1 MFTSFSNSWQLLKAS
16 FNVLRSDKQLI
27 VFPIVS
33 MIGSIIVILTFAF
46 PLLATGILSQ
56 LGSGRSSNSAQVVAF
71 IVAFL
76 FYVVMYT
83 VIIFCNTA
91 LVGAVMMRLKG
102 EEPTLRAG
110 FNIAFEHLGS
120 IVGYAVISATVG
132 MILRAIAQRGG
143 IIGRIVASLIGFAW
157 NIATFL
163 VVPVLVVENVDPI
176 EAIKRSAKMLR
187 QTWGEQLVGNFSLSI
202 ASGLIFFAL
211 VLVVFVP
218 LMLIAT
224 SLNSAVLIG
233 IAIFLFVAAAIAMS
247 LLTSALQGIYV
258 AAVYNYAVTGSTGG
272 LFSEDLVRGAF
283 RTK

>member
-33 MIGSIIVILTFAF
+33 MIGSLIVIATFAV
-46 PLLATGILSQ
+46 PMLASGILSQ
-56 LGSGRSSNSAQVVAF
+56 LGEGRSSNSAQVVAF

-102 EEPTLRAG
+102 EEPSLRAG
-110 FNIAFEHLGS
+110 FNIAFARLGS
-120 IVGYAVISATVG
+120 IVGYAVLSATVG
-132 MILRAIAQRGG
+132 MILRTIAQRGG
-143 IIGRIVASLIGFAW
+143 IVGRIVASLIGFAW
-157 NIATFL
+157 SVATFL
-163 VVPVLVVENVDPI
+163 VVPILVVENVDPI
-176 EAIKRSAKMLR
+176 EAIKRSTKMLR
-187 QTWGEQLVGNFSLSI
+187 QTWGEQLVGNFSLSL
-202 ASGLIFFAL
+202 ASGLIFFA
-211 VLVVFVP
+211 VILVVFVP
-218 LMLIAT
+218 LMIVAV
-224 SLNSAVLIG
+224 SLKSAVLIG
-233 IAIFLFVAAAIAMS
+233 VGIVLFVVAAIAMS

-272 LFSEDLVRGAF
+272 MFSDNLIQGAF